1 MIRRKLMIVQHKL
14 DNGIRVVVERISD
27 VRSVAV
33 GVWINTGSRYESAD
47 INGVSHFIEHL
58 LFKGTKNRNAKE
70 IAETIEKIGGQL
82 NAFTSKEYTCFLTRV
97 MDQHIEIGLDLLSD
111 MLFNSLLIEEEIDR
125 ERNVVLEEIRMYEDT
140 PDDQI
145 HDLISA
151 CSYDGNSLGYSVLG
165 QEKALH
171 NLTREKIINYMQ
183 HQYNLS
189 NIVISIA
196 GNVDSNIIDLV
207 REYFSRSGYDGV
219 QNSPSPAVFA
229 GNLLLKEKNTE
240 QVHIALAFPGLAV
253 NSDSIYALNLL
264 NNFFGASMS
273 SRLFQEVRE
282 KRGLAY
288 SVFSYHSAYKDTGQ
302 FTIYAGTNPENISEL
317 IEVVYEVISK
327 ALIEEITEEEITK
340 GKEQMKG
347 ALVLS
352 LENTA
357 SRMIT
362 LGRNEILQKKHLEM
376 DEIINKIEA
385 ISLDEFNK
393 TLHNIFENNHSA
405 ALIGPISTLPNVLRS
420 DKFARGKN

>member
-1 MIRRKLMIVQHKL
+1 MIVQHKL